1 MANTV
6 TIAALRPTLWQKAL
20 YADVSKEMYFEK
32 LIDRSD
38 VSSIGLRDETSPN
51 GVIQE
56 ITDLSKQQGDNITFG
71 LSIKLTG
78 SGVDG
83 DAELEGNEEAITT
96 YSETLTINQKRNAI
110 RLTGKMDEKKAA
122 YNMRSDAKNK
132 LKIWLAETIQY
143 DLFRKLSGDIAQ
155 TFANTPDA
163 PAASRSVWA
172 GGQSATNA
180 LTAAM
185 VMDTKVLSK
194 ARQVAQLAS
203 PKIRPVNVGGK
214 KFYVAILH
222 PYQSADLKKDPVWNQ
237 AQRDAQTRGDSNPIF
252 TGSLGVWDQIVVH
265 EHEDLYTGN
274 DGSGS
279 APIARAVL
287 CGAQAGIL
295 AYGGPSEWVEEPKD
309 YRNKWAI
316 ACGRIWGA
324 VKPMFNSKDYGVV
337 TMFTAATTASTA

>member
-6 TIAALRPTLWQKAL
+6 TLSALRSQLWQKAL
-20 YADVSKEMYFEK
+20 YADVAKEIYFEK

-38 VSSIGLRDETSPN
+38 VTSLGLRDESSPN

-56 ITDLSKQQGDNITFG
+56 ITDLSKEAGDTINFG
-71 LSIKLTG
+71 LSIKL
-78 SGVDG
+78 SGDGVVG
-83 DAELEGNEEAITT
+83 DAELEGNEESITT
-96 YSETLTINQKRNAI
+96 YNESLTINQKRNAI
-110 RLTGKMDEKKAA
+110 RLTGKMDEKKVA

-132 LKIWLAETIQY
+132 LKIWLAENIQY
-143 DLFRKLSGDIAQ
+143 DLFRKLSGDTSV

-163 PAASRSVWA
+163 PAASRSVFA
-172 GGQSATNA
+172 GGQASVGA

-185 VMDTKVLSK
+185 VMDTKVISK

-203 PKIRPVNVGGK
+203 PKIRPINVGGK
-214 KFYVAILH
+214 KYYVLIVH

-252 TGSLGVWDQIVVH
+252 TGSLGTWDQVVVH

-274 DGSGS
+274 DGNGS

-309 YRNKWAI
+309 YKNKWAI

-337 TMFTAATTASTA
+337 TCYTAATTASTA